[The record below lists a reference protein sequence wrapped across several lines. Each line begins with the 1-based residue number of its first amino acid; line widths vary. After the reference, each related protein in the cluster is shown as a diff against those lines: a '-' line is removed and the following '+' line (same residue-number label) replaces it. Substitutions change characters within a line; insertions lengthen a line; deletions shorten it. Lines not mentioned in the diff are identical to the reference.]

1 MDLSIIMLIIF
12 IILIVAF
19 VYYLKKRKK
28 LDVASVCLITG
39 GVKSGKSS
47 LGVHLA
53 IREYK
58 RAYRKYIIRKYIFMK
73 KNLEE
78 PALCSNIPLYCPT
91 DIWHLFKKVKYL
103 PLTNDILDRHKRLP
117 YGSITYCG
125 EFSLVADSMSGSIQG
140 TKEQKEYLT
149 ELGER
154 LSLFIK
160 LYGHETGGVSSKSI
174 GPGKIICDTQALA
187 DIHWGL
193 RRNVS
198 SCIYIER
205 SIKWIPFLML
215 FKVRELIYLDEK
227 SVNTFDTDVED
238 ANIKWYIAFKPF
250 KYFDY
255 CCYSVFT
262 DNLDVENK
270 KILIKKYDKKK
281 VKKLPSFRLF
291 KTITI
296 DNMDTYEGSE
306 KK

>member
-1 MDLSIIMLIIF
+1 MNFGVLLFIFLVLFIIF
-12 IILIVAF
+12 F
-19 VYYLKKRKK
+19 VFYLKKRKR
-28 LDVASVCLITG
+28 LDVSSVALITG

-58 RAYRKYIIRKYIFMK
+58 RAYRKYCIRKYLFF
-73 KNLEE
+73 NRDLEE

-91 DIWHLFKKVKYL
+91 DVWHKFRKVKYL

-140 TKEQKEYLT
+140 SKEEKEYLT

-160 LYGHETGGVSSKSI
+160 LYGHETGGIRSKSI

-205 SIKWIPFLML
+205 SIKWIPFLIL

-227 SVNTFDTDVED
+227 ATVNTFDRDVED
-238 ANIKWYIAFKPF
+238 SNIKWYICRKPF

-262 DNLDVENK
+262 DNLDIENK
-270 KILIKKYDKKK
+270 KVLIKKTDKKK
-281 VKKLPSFRLF
+281 VKKVPSFRKFRTLH
-291 KTITI
+291 T
-296 DNMDTYEGSE
+296 DLEEGV
-306 KK
+306 

>member
-1 MDLSIIMLIIF
+1 MDISIILLVLLIIM
-12 IILIVAF
+12 IVLF
-19 VYYLKKRKK
+19 VFYLKKRKR

-53 IREYK
+53 VKEYK
-58 RAYRKYIIRKYIFMK
+58 KAYRKYIVRKYLFAK
-73 KNLEE
+73 RKLEE
-78 PALCSNIPLYCPT
+78 PVLCSNIPIYIPT
-91 DIWHLFKKVKYL
+91 DIWHKFKKVKYL
-103 PLTNDILDRHKRLP
+103 PLTNDVLDRHKRLP

-125 EFSLVADSMSGSIQG
+125 EFSLVADSQSGAIQG
-140 TKEQKEYLT
+140 TKEQKEYLM

-174 GPGKIICDTQALA
+174 GPGKVICDTQALA

-205 SIKWIPFLML
+205 SIKWIPFIML

-227 SVNTFDTDVED
+227 SVNTFDSDVED
-238 ANIKWYIAFKPF
+238 CNIKWYICLKPF

-262 DNLDVENK
+262 DNLDVENN
-270 KILIKKYDKKK
+270 KILVKKKDKKK
-281 VKKLPSFRLF
+281 AKKIPSFRVF
-291 KTITI
+291 KTISKEFQ
-296 DNMDTYEGSE
+296 MEE
-306 KK
+306 FKK

>member
-1 MDLSIIMLIIF
+1 MDLSIILLIFLVLF
-12 IILIVAF
+12 IIGF
-19 VYYLKKRKK
+19 VFYLKKRKR
-28 LDVASVCLITG
+28 LEVGSVSLITG

-47 LGVHLA
+47 LGVHLS
-53 IREYK
+53 IKKYK
-58 RAYRKYIIRKYIFMK
+58 QNYKKYIIK
-73 KNLEE
+73 KFLFRYKQIEE
-78 PALCSNIPLYCPT
+78 PVLCSNIPIYCPS

-103 PLTNDILDRHKRLP
+103 PLTNEILDRHKRLP
-117 YGSITYCG
+117 YGSVTYVG
-125 EFSLVADSMSGSIQG
+125 EFSLVADSQSGAIQG
-140 TKEQKEYLT
+140 TKEQKDYLM

-160 LYGHETGGVSSKSI
+160 LYGHETGGISSKSI
-174 GPGKIICDTQALA
+174 GPGSIICDTQALA

-227 SVNTFDTDVED
+227 SINTFDKDVED
-238 ANIKWYIAFKPF
+238 ANTKWYIIRKPF

-262 DNLDVENK
+262 DNLEIENN
-270 KILIKKYDKKK
+270 KILINKKDKKK
-281 VKKLPSFRLF
+281 VRFLPSFRQF
-291 KTITI
+291 KTINTKLEEN
-296 DNMDTYEGSE
+296 D

>member
-1 MDLSIIMLIIF
+1 MDLSIILLILLVIM
-12 IILIVAF
+12 IIAF
-19 VYYLKKRKK
+19 VFYLKKRKR
-28 LDVASVCLITG
+28 LEVGSVCLITG

-53 IREYK
+53 IKKYK
-58 RAYRKYIIRKYIFMK
+58 QTYRKYIIRKYLFRH
-73 KNLEE
+73 KNIEE
-78 PALCSNIPLYCPT
+78 PVLCSNIPIYCPS

-117 YGSITYCG
+117 YSSVTYVG
-125 EFSLVADSMSGSIQG
+125 EFSLVADSQSGAIQG
-140 TKEQKEYLT
+140 TQEQKAYLT

-160 LYGHETGGVSSKSI
+160 LYGHETGGISSKSV
-174 GPGKIICDTQALA
+174 GPGSIICDTQALA

-227 SVNTFDTDVED
+227 SINTFDKDVED
-238 ANIKWYIAFKPF
+238 ANTKWYIIRKPF
-250 KYFDY
+250 RYFDY
-255 CCYSVFT
+255 CCYSIFT
-262 DNLDVENK
+262 DGLEVENN
-270 KILIKKYDKKK
+270 KILVKKKDKKK
-281 VKKLPSFRLF
+281 VRFLPSFRRF
-291 KTITI
+291 KTINTNI
-296 DNMDTYEGSE
+296 VEEE

>member
-1 MDLSIIMLIIF
+1 MDFSIIILIIF
-12 IILIVAF
+12 ILLIVAF
-19 VYYLKKRKK
+19 VFYLRKRKR
-28 LDVASVCLITG
+28 LDVSSVSLITG

-58 RAYRKYIIRKYIFMK
+58 RAYRKYIIRKYFFGK
-73 KNLEE
+73 RELEE
-78 PALCSNIPLYCPT
+78 PALCSNIPVYCPS

-125 EFSLVADSMSGSIQG
+125 EFSLVADSMSGSITG
-140 TKEQKEYLT
+140 DAEHKKYLI

-160 LYGHETGGVSSKSI
+160 LYGHETGGDSKHSI

-215 FKVRELIYLDEK
+215 FRIRELIYLDEK
-227 SVNTFDTDVED
+227 ATVNTFDRDVED
-238 ANIKWYIAFKPF
+238 SNIKWYICFKPF

-262 DNLDVENK
+262 DGLAVENK
-270 KILIKKYDKKK
+270 KILIKKEDKKK
-281 VKKLPSFRLF
+281 VKKLPSFRTF
-291 KTITI
+291 NTISDDYTKVG
-296 DNMDTYEGSE
+296 E
-306 KK
+306 